1 MGGITKLQMNTQAKT
16 LLTKLQQI
24 TRKART
30 DQLKAQPLSKFIED
44 MLIEAAEKGETKLV
58 LARHLISSADYRTL
72 LNQNFTLYSD
82 QTAISNLI
90 ISWA

>member
-1 MGGITKLQMNTQAKT
+1 MGGITKLKMSTQSKT
-16 LLTKLQQI
+16 LRTKLQQI
-24 TRKART
+24 SAKAREE
-30 DQLKAQPLSKFIED
+30 QLKAQPLSKFIED
-44 MLIEAAEKGETKLV
+44 RLIEAAENGETEII

-72 LNQNFTLYSD
+72 LNQNFILYSD